1 MNAAND
7 DYRRKGINNGSSDT
21 YEDHFLPKKSGLI
34 FPAYFRKTYSPLFI
48 VKQSASQN
56 NYLRR
61 VSR

>member
-1 MNAAND
+1 MNAANA
-7 DYRRKGINNGSSDT
+7 DYRRKGIKKGLTDT
-21 YEDHFLPKKSGLI
+21 FEGHFLPKKNGLI